1 MGLSGILESSMQA
14 ILTEKAPKPI
24 GPYSQAILAN
34 GFLFLSGQIPIDP
47 KANAVSLFD
56 GDVGKQTEL
65 VLKNIQSILDSQKL
79 SLASVKKTSIFL
91 KDLSQF
97 NKVNEIYAKFLGLP
111 NLPAPRL
118 HFQKNEALSCQPLAH
133 FLRAYIQ

>member
-1 MGLSGILESSMQA
+1 MQA

-47 KANAVSLFD
+47 KTNAVSLFD

-65 VLKNIQSILDSQKL
+65 VLKNIQAILDSQKL
-79 SLASVKKTSIFL
+79 SLASVVKTSIFL

-97 NKVNEIYAKFLGLP
+97 NKVNEIYAKFFGP
-111 NLPAPRL
+111 HKPARTTVEVSNLPKGAAIEI
-118 HFQKNEALSCQPLAH
+118 EAIAI
-133 FLRAYIQ
+133 AVV